1 MKKVDKKPTRAQR
14 EAMGQAPQLHKC
26 NGCAF
31 KGTKYQIKAHREVT
45 GHGV

>member
-1 MKKVDKKPTRAQR
+1 MKRKNKNPTRAQR

-31 KGTKYQIKAHREVT
+31 KGTKFALKEHREVT